1 MFVLLHELNSRKKS
15 FIIWL
20 LCLLVLVVS
29 MFSKAELYVSEPNLS
44 SVFTTLPKPIISL
57 FGMTGYDLT
66 TYSGFY
72 AIGFIYFVIATCV
85 YSISIFNSLF
95 NDEII
100 SSSAEYLYSKPKSR
114 EYIYVNKVI
123 TGLILITLINLF
135 ITIASI
141 SYGATFNVSGLIS
154 DILLIHLNI
163 YFINLL
169 FIGIMLLIIK
179 LRRTSVGIYGV
190 MVSVLLITYFI
201 DVIYNSFDNVGW
213 LFYLSPFSFLSPVLI
228 FNEELNY
235 FIFVVILGILISG
248 IVSGMNS
255 FKKFEF

>member
-1 MFVLLHELNSRKKS
+1 
-15 FIIWL
+15 
-20 LCLLVLVVS
+20 
-29 MFSKAELYVSEPNLS
+29 
-44 SVFTTLPKPIISL
+44 
-57 FGMTGYDLT
+57 
-66 TYSGFY
+66 
-72 AIGFIYFVIATCV
+72 
-85 YSISIFNSLF
+85 
-95 NDEII
+95 
-100 SSSAEYLYSKPKSR
+100 
-114 EYIYVNKVI
+114 
-123 TGLILITLINLF
+123 
-135 ITIASI
+135 
-141 SYGATFNVSGLIS
+141 
-154 DILLIHLNI
+154 
-163 YFINLL
+163 
-169 FIGIMLLIIK
+169 MLLIIK